1 MDINKE
7 IPPTCIIE
15 KNKMD
20 KYIYS
25 DYEKL
30 IKEYHRILFEE
41 EYRPINTERKENKNM
56 FLPMEVEKKF
66 FNLENDNFKI
76 TSRFNSIMLMKKI
89 WNTDD
94 NGENNE
100 QYILVVEN
108 DWNNIIKS
116 FPGALVKHKYGH

>member
-1 MDINKE
+1 MLDTNKE
-7 IPPTCIIE
+7 IPPQCIIE

-41 EYRPINTERKENKNM
+41 EYRPVIGVSKENKSM
-56 FLPMEVEKKF
+56 FLPMEVEKNI
-66 FNLENDNFKI
+66 FNLQNDNFKI

-89 WNTDD
+89 LINND
-94 NGENNE
+94 ENNE
-100 QYILVVEN
+100 QYLLVVEN
-108 DWNNIIKS
+108 DWNNIVKS
-116 FPGALVKHKYGH
+116 FPGALVKHNYGH